1 MTKFIFI
8 SFLFVSSLFAEDF
21 PLIGGIFSETSSNPI
36 QKAQIKTPSGSLLGT
51 SDDKGKFEIWLSSK
65 KIRVILTAPGF
76 ISDTINVSDLED
88 LFNSEFYLTPSE
100 EEIKAATV
108 TTKRKHQAG
117 VDFLGTS
124 ELEGPS
130 GMQLDL
136 NDQLLSLPATQTQG
150 EFSGKVIRYG
160 SRPKDNSIALLGL
173 KLPHLQH
180 LDLGFPGNLSAISP
194 RWLRGVQNSK
204 MNSSTSPHSI
214 ELELNNAYVEDYE
227 ADFVVGSALREITIS
242 TPIGVLGFDRLSLGF
257 KTLDSDVLQ
266 KLGET
271 SFSENRRVGE
281 EGNCQSPCETSLYG
295 NRYNLNSFDISAALS
310 GQDTAGSRD
319 LFFTHLNDK
328 WGIAL
333 DTSSRYRATG
343 PGNRIDI
350 FEGDKE
356 QTAIVVRESWKK
368 GPSLSIAYFN
378 TLQNSSQKDTIGW
391 HKTLN
396 DTNSLILK
404 QHHQNTEIPISYI
417 ATQTPRSWNYNLNYN
432 YKASED
438 SLTIPGLS
446 LDKDLSYSEFGL
458 GISKDFFTSKFSAGI
473 TTQTVNYSP
482 LSQTELLWTAWNDS
496 TLGLGEM
503 RLWHQSNNF
512 SMGIQEDLEQSWNQ
526 GMQLSWNNQKST
538 SLDKPWKIGTSLYSQ
553 SVANPEIPTE
563 EFKLLS
569 NLNSAEFAWSAG
581 AALNAE
587 YHHIYWTFRTA
598 MSHTSGQYSNKI
610 AWEGNRLFESENSIR
625 FYPVRDSM
633 FALILRYNA
642 SIGQPQYQYKLNIN
656 NPSIEISDAKYTER
670 YRTDIKMTVDIPQKS
685 IFRKLRLFVELNNLF
700 GSMDDSSLEFLGSK
714 NLRKRGYTA
723 EQTPAADYEYTPY
736 LARGMGFF
744 MQFGVEGQLGI

>member
-8 SFLFVSSLFAEDF
+8 SFLFATSLFAEDF

-51 SDDKGKFEIWLSSK
+51 SDDKGKFEIWLPSK
-65 KIRVILTAPGF
+65 KVRLIVSAPGF
-76 ISDTINVSDLED
+76 FSDTILVAELDDMYSA
-88 LFNSEFYLTPSE
+88 EFYLSPSE
-100 EEIKAATV
+100 EEIKETTV
-108 TTKRKHQAG
+108 TTKRRHQAG
-117 VDFLGTS
+117 VDFVGTR
-124 ELEGPS
+124 ELEGPA

-136 NDQLLSLPATQTQG
+136 NDQLLALPATQTQG

-160 SRPKDNSIALLGL
+160 SRPKDNSLALLGI

-204 MNSSTSPHSI
+204 MNSKTSPHSV
-214 ELELNNAYVEDYE
+214 ELELNNAYIDDYE
-227 ADFVVGSALREITIS
+227 ADFVLGSALREITLS
-242 TPIGVLGFDRLSLGF
+242 TPVAVLGYDRLSLGY
-257 KTLDSDVLQ
+257 KTLDQDVLE

-281 EGNCQSPCETSLYG
+281 EGNCQSPCDASLYG
-295 NRYNLNSFDISAALS
+295 NRYNLNSFDASGALS
-310 GQDTAGSRD
+310 GQDSAGSRD
-319 LFFTHLNDK
+319 LFFTHLSDE
-328 WGIAL
+328 WGVAL
-333 DTSSRYRATG
+333 DTSSRYRVTG

-350 FEGDKE
+350 FEGDKQ
-356 QTAIVVRESWKK
+356 QTAIIARESWKK
-368 GPSLSIAYFN
+368 GPSLSVAYFN
-378 TLQNSSQKDTIGW
+378 TLQNSAQRDTIGW
-391 HKTLN
+391 YTTPN
-396 DTNSLILK
+396 DTNSLILR
-404 QHHQNTEIPISYI
+404 QHHENTEIPISYL

-432 YKASED
+432 YKSYAD
-438 SLTIPGLS
+438 SLTIPNRS
-446 LDKDLSYSEFGL
+446 LNKDRSYSEFGA

-482 LSQTELLWTAWNDS
+482 LSQAELLWTAWNDS
-496 TLGLGEM
+496 SLGLGEM

-512 SMGIQEDLEQSWNQ
+512 TLGTQEDLEQSWNQ
-526 GMQLSWNNQKST
+526 GLQLSWKNQQNT
-538 SLDKPWKIGTSLYSQ
+538 TLDKPWKVGTSLYSQ
-553 SVANPEIPTE
+553 SVANPEMPNE
-563 EFKLLS
+563 EFKLLTSS
-569 NLNSAEFAWSAG
+569 NAAEFAWSAG

-587 YHHIYWTFRTA
+587 YHHIYWSLRSA
-598 MSHTSGQYSNKI
+598 ISHTSGQYSNDI
-610 AWEGNRLFESENSIR
+610 AWEGNRLLESDNSVR

-642 SIGQPQYQYKLNIN
+642 SIGQPQYDYKLNATN
-656 NPSIEISDAKYTER
+656 QTIEISDAKYTER
-670 YRTDIKMTVDIPQKS
+670 YRTDIKMTVDIPKKS

-723 EQTPAADYEYTPY
+723 KQLSSGDYKYTPY